1 MVKLTTGKRLERDT
15 VKLVVGEQLPKRGTC
30 KHYRKSYRWLR
41 FPCCGRAYPCDV
53 CHNDVET
60 HECEFANRMICGFC
74 SKEQVSSSFRQIM
87 FHFIHF
93 WPISSN
99 LLCIPPFLFISRC
112 FSYLFLE
119 RYKCCR
125 FSVIRKT
132 SPVLG
137 VATSWLALLV
147 LTGKEEGV
155 VETRRK

>member
-1 MVKLTTGKRLERDT
+1 MAFLWQTVTSGQSTFVCLDMVKLTTGKRLERDT

-74 SKEQVSSSFRQIM
+74 SKEQVSSSFLQIM

-99 LLCIPPFLFISRC
+99 LLMYSTVLIHFQMLQLPFLR
-112 FSYLFLE
+112 
-119 RYKCCR
+119 
-125 FSVIRKT
+125 T
-132 SPVLG
+132 
-137 VATSWLALLV
+137 
-147 LTGKEEGV
+147 LTINGV
-155 VETRRK
+155 VSGLSQRQVLFWV